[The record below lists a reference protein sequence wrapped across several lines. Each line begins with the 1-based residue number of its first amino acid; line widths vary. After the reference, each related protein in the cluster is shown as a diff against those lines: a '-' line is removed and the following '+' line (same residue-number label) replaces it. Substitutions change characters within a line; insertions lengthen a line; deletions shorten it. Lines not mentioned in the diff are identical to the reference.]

1 MEYDPVDPAVT
12 RNPYPHYA
20 WLRREAPVYRT
31 PQGLVAVSRYAD
43 VRGVLNRPGIFSS
56 SAMGDVINGLKAM
69 AQAAEGGE
77 TLLGTDPPA
86 HTQLRRIANRAF
98 RPRRIAALEPRIRA
112 HAIALVDALASDSEC
127 DLMAALAVPL
137 PVMVIAEIL
146 GFDSARRGDLKRW
159 TEEQIAA
166 TAGPPGPELRAALAR
181 SASERL
187 AYLDELVAERRRH
200 PRDDV
205 ISELLRAES
214 TEELMSEAEVGNFI
228 VLLLVAGNE
237 TTTNLIGNAMLA
249 LLAEGDLLA
258 PVASEPSLIP
268 AVVEE
273 TLRYDSPVQLTLR
286 RVREDVELAGE
297 KLHRGE
303 LLALLLGS
311 ANRDER
317 HFGDPDRFDLLRPRR
332 DHLAFGFGTHFC
344 LGAHLARLETRVVLE
359 TLLARFRRFEPLAE
373 AERAPS
379 LLTRGPRSLRLGLG

>member
-1 MEYDPVDPAVT
+1 MEYDPLDPAVT
-12 RNPYPHYA
+12 RNPYPAYA
-20 WLRREAPVYRT
+20 WLRRQAPVYRT
-31 PQGLVAVSRYAD
+31 PRGLVAVSRYAD
-43 VRGVLNRPGIFSS
+43 VRGILDRPGIFSS

-86 HTQLRRIANRAF
+86 HTRLRKIANRAF

-112 HAIALVDALASDSEC
+112 HATALVDALARDSEC

-146 GFDSARRGDLKRW
+146 GFDPARRDDLKRW

-166 TAGPPGPELRAALAR
+166 TAGPPTPELRAALAR
-181 SASERL
+181 SGSERL
-187 AYLDELVAERRRH
+187 AYLGELVAERRRR

-205 ISELLRAES
+205 ISELLQAES
-214 TEELMSEAEVGNFI
+214 TEEAMGEAEVGNFI

-249 LLAEGDLLA
+249 LLADGDLLA
-258 PVASEPSLIP
+258 AVAAEPSLIP

-286 RVREDVELAGE
+286 RVREEVELAGE

-303 LLALLLGS
+303 LLAVLLGS

-317 HFGDPDRFDLLRPRR
+317 HFDDPDRFDLLRPRR

-344 LGAHLARLETRVVLE
+344 LGAHLARLEARVALE
-359 TLLARFRRFEPLAE
+359 TLLARFRRFEALAE